1 MPELIPMRWP
11 ATWKDASKLELLK
24 GSPINCLVGEAAPS
38 FPLGDLRFIKLD
50 PGQPPEGIVL
60 REGVWPRVL
69 AATKKDEAGG
79 GPTGGPWVDS
89 NAWTVR
95 LAQVMEP
102 GKMVWLTH
110 TPPGGKEVITL
121 DSFVKP
127 IAEAEAFGAHW
138 VIALDANFVQA
149 IDAKNAKALGEWQ
162 RMVSALKFF
171 EARREWR
178 SWEAVAAVAVVSTFE
193 GEAKLLSEEFL
204 NLAPRRH
211 LAYRALRAADVAKAS
226 FEKQK
231 AIAYLE
237 SEPPKGEVREKL
249 LAFASAG
256 GLLVTPL
263 GTIDTPSERTMVAH
277 SVRRHGKGRVAMPL
291 EKWDDPYVLVDQVH
305 VLLSHREDAVRVWNA
320 PDMDF
325 YYLAGPKGQS
335 VIHLVPYADGKT
347 APITMGVETA
357 FKTARICTLTAE
369 KAVRAARG
377 SLGFEIP
384 VGEFT
389 DYAAVVLEA

>member
-11 ATWKDASKLELLK
+11 AAWKDASKLELLK
-24 GSPINCLVGEAAPS
+24 GTPINCLVGEAPPP

-50 PGQPPEGIVL
+50 PEHPPEGVVY

-69 AATKKDEAGG
+69 VSTKKDTAGG

-89 NAWTVR
+89 NAWVVR
-95 LAQVMEP
+95 LAQVTDP

-110 TPPGGKEVITL
+110 TPPGGNEVIPL

-127 IAEAEAFGAHW
+127 VAEAEAFGGHW
-138 VIALDANFVQA
+138 VIALDANFIQA
-149 IDAKNAKALGEWQ
+149 LDAKNEKALGEWR
-162 RMVSALKFF
+162 RMVSAMKFF
-171 EARREWR
+171 EARRDWR
-178 SWEAVAAVAVVSTFE
+178 SWEPVAALAVVSTYE
-193 GEAKLLSEEFL
+193 GETKLLSEEFL

-211 LAYRALRAADVAKAS
+211 LAYRALRVADVAKAS

-237 SEPPKGEVREKL
+237 SEPPKGDVRVKL
-249 LAFASAG
+249 LEFARAG
-256 GLLVTPL
+256 GLLVAPL
-263 GTIDTPSERTMVAH
+263 GTVDAPSERSMVAH
-277 SVRRHGKGRVAMPL
+277 SVRRFGKGRVAMPL

-305 VLLSHREDAVRVWNA
+305 LLLSHREDAVRVWNA

-335 VIHLVPYADGKT
+335 VIHLVPYAGGKT
-347 APITMGVETA
+347 PPITVGVEAA
-357 FKTARICTLTAE
+357 FKTARVCTLTAE
-369 KAVRAARG
+369 KAVRAAKG

-389 DYAAVVLEA
+389 DYAAVELEA